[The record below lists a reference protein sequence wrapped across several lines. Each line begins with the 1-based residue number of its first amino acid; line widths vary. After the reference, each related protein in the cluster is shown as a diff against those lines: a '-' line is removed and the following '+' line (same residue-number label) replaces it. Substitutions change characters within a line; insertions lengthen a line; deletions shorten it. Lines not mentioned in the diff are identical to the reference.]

1 MVGIPCSTLVGSYF
15 YCGAGLALFA
25 NRNRPANTNNPYST
39 QKTHAQNQ
47 RGCAI
52 APSEQH
58 QTFRNFAP
66 KQQQYTQ
73 TSSHP
78 ARDLIKDL

>member
-1 MVGIPCSTLVGSYF
+1 LLDLKSAVIFIVVLDWTDSRTETGRRTATIH
-15 YCGAGLALFA
+15 A
-25 NRNRPANTNNPYST
+25 
-39 QKTHAQNQ
+39 QKMHAQNQ

-52 APSEQH
+52 AASEQH

-66 KQQQYTQ
+66 KAQQYTR